1 MRAPPNQL
9 LLRLYAT
16 PLALLLGRL
25 ILLLT
30 TTGRKTGLPRITPL
44 QYEYDDGCF
53 LVGSSRGTQADWFRN
68 VLATPQVGVQVGAR
82 HFQGHAQPVTDP
94 RRIADLL
101 ELRLQ
106 RHPMMVGK
114 ILEMEG
120 LGHRPGR
127 AKLEIYARKL
137 AMVIIQ
143 PDAPGGSPLPRE

>member
-30 TTGRKTGLPRITPL
+30 TTGRKTGLPRTTPL
-44 QYEYDDGCF
+44 QYEHDGGCY
-53 LVGSSRGTQADWFRN
+53 LVGSSRGKQADWFRN
-68 VLATPQVGVQVGAR
+68 ILANPQVGVQVGMR
-82 HFQGHAQPVTDP
+82 YFQGHADPVTDP

-106 RHPMMVGK
+106 RHPLMVGK

-120 LGHRPGR
+120 LGRTPGR
-127 AKLEIYARKL
+127 ARLEIYACKL
-137 AMVIIQ
+137 AMVVIQ
-143 PDAPGGSPLPRE
+143 PDTSQGSAPFRE